1 MQMLWKE
8 WRQQRGM
15 FLLFCLGGISFPVLE
30 CYVTWSRSGEIRTDT
45 GSGILLAFGAL
56 FAIILAIAT
65 THHDTQK
72 SVDDFWQSRPIRIRR
87 LFAAKVFLAAVLM
100 LVVFL
105 MMISLDMVTHFR
117 RSSNAS
123 FAWQAFCHTYPLAL
137 MLFALTMFLVVV
149 LRDDAKVVLI
159 AIWATLLVY
168 FLPLLIGGL
177 GWMSIFERLDSLEE
191 NSLFSRIWAVS
202 GSSARVETFG
212 QWIQYVFGD
221 YSWRYLLQYLLYLVV
236 MVGGAGVFLVLSVK
250 AMKNRWRWRPG
261 QKTVVWTLGLSAA
274 LIFCLSMFH
283 VGYNLVPVTT
293 FQGRQIE
300 PLMSFDTTPENTID
314 WAGPEA
320 DEMSLKLDY
329 TWADSQLCV
338 DGDYIY
344 RVVRVA
350 KSRNWNK
357 PVVQDWF
364 LDIYNH
370 PKIEGTSRHLA
381 KVRFFSAPP
390 AKRNYHQ
397 NILADFVRNKR
408 LYVAYQP
415 RLESDDGVKNPLRF
429 LAADVSNPLEPKR
442 LFDEVIY
449 EPKRAGARTKGY
461 RSNFED
467 YCYVAF
473 GDELVVISVVQ
484 DEPKVLNTFSRT
496 ELGLNEDSWIP
507 SHGLSVLEDRRIICF
522 DYSQVMLLDIENP
535 AEPKKIFFGRF
546 KSEAAGQRGD
556 EIGAATCD
564 ADKLYIGRESGLYV
578 YQVNVDGEAGES
590 KLIGRRRS
598 TPLEKL
604 ASHYPIQLLAYQGRL
619 FEAASGLGLLVYD
632 ISEPTRP
639 RRAFHGGD
647 GRYISSIGIWEGT
660 LYAGNPHHTVGGYLN
675 FFNIPKAK

>member
-30 CYVTWSRSGEIRTDT
+30 CYVTWNRSGEIRTDT

-56 FAIILAIAT
+56 FSIILAIAT
-65 THHDTQK
+65 THHDTKK
-72 SVDDFWQSRPIRIRR
+72 SVDDFWQSRPVRIRR

-123 FAWQAFCHTYPLAL
+123 FAWQAFCHTYPLTL
-137 MLFALTMFLVVV
+137 MLFCLTMFLVVV
-149 LRDDAKVVLI
+149 LRDNAKAVLI
-159 AIWATLLVY
+159 AIWATLIIY

-177 GWMSIFERLDSLEE
+177 GWMSVFEQLDTKQDSLAAYFFDPGYKVRPVIYVRTFSQWLEY
-191 NSLFSRIWAVS
+191 LFTIR
-202 GSSARVETFG
+202 
-212 QWIQYVFGD
+212 YP
-221 YSWRYLLQYLLYLVV
+221 WRQLLPYLFYLAV
-236 MVGGAGVFLVLSVK
+236 MVGGSVAFLTLSVK
-250 AMKNRWRWRPG
+250 AMKNRWRWHPG
-261 QKTVVWTLGLSAA
+261 QKTIAWTLGLSAA

-283 VGYNLVPVTT
+283 VGYNLVPMTT

-300 PLMSFDTTPENTID
+300 PLMSFDTEAEHTFD
-314 WAGPEA
+314 WAGPET
-320 DEMSLKLDY
+320 DEMSFKLDY

-370 PKIEGTSRHLA
+370 PKIEGKSRHLA

-397 NILADFVRNKR
+397 QILANFVRNKK

-415 RLESDDGVKNPLRF
+415 RLENGESVKNPLRF
-429 LAADVSNPLEPKR
+429 LAADVSNPLEPEK
-442 LFDEVIY
+442 LYDEVIY
-449 EPKRAGARTKGY
+449 EPKRAGARSRGGQ
-461 RSNFED
+461 SNFED
-467 YCYVAF
+467 YCYIAF
-473 GDELVVISVVQ
+473 GDELVVISVAQ
-484 DEPKVLNTFSRT
+484 DEPKVLNTFSRN
-496 ELGLNEDSWIP
+496 ELGMKKDSWIP
-507 SHGLSVLEDRRIICF
+507 SYGLSVLEDKRIICF

-535 AEPKKIFFGRF
+535 AEPKKIFFDKFESR
-546 KSEAAGQRGD
+546 SNTYGD
-556 EIGAATCD
+556 EITAATCD

-578 YQVNVDGEAGES
+578 YQVNVEAGES

-604 ASHYPIQLLAYQGRL
+604 ANHYPIQLLAHQGNL

-632 ISEPTRP
+632 ISDPTRP
-639 RRAFHGGD
+639 RRTFHGGD
-647 GRYISSIGIWEGT
+647 GRYVSSIGFWQGT
-660 LYAGNPHHTVGGYLN
+660 LFAGDPHHTVGGCLN
-675 FFNIPKAK
+675 FFNIPKEK